1 MPYRALALSL
11 SLLPA
16 LAVAQSTSSAPATP
30 MPVQQQVVPAS
41 DRALVHKPSIEPL
54 EAAFGASGRPWAF
67 AYVHVDYDA
76 NGDALGVILID
87 SSGDETLDLAIQA
100 WAADTRIAP
109 GSAFRAR
116 GAFPFSFLSE
126 HLTCAPEAP
135 ESTSCL
141 RDYGPGD
148 FEGPV
153 FSPLDISL
161 FTPLISGEQVI
172 ELYFEH
178 DASGRVSWAS
188 GPSRGAIAHSIT
200 KRIESLRLKTGSSG
214 YGRLRVRLVAVSD
227 AREAAMYAGQD
238 VVLIWKTEPGDPRL
252 LVRKTWLESR
262 LAVRQQLAPPNVPGD
277 VHRVRI
283 FHDAEGRIVRL
294 APVARPGENA
304 AALQS
309 MMDDLLLD
317 MHLEK
322 PPGRAGSL
330 RAQIY
335 PDGSVLPVE

>member
-1 MPYRALALSL
+1 MPYRAFALSL
-11 SLLPA
+11 LWLPA
-16 LAVAQSTSSAPATP
+16 LAAAQSTSSAPAAP
-30 MPVQQQVVPAS
+30 MPEQEVVPAS
-41 DRALVHKPSIEPL
+41 DRALVHRPSIEPL

-67 AYVHVDYDA
+67 AYVNVDYDA
-76 NGDALGVILID
+76 NGDTLGVILLD
-87 SSGDETLDLAIQA
+87 SSGDAALDLAIQA
-100 WAADTRIAP
+100 WAAETRIAP
-109 GSAFRAR
+109 GSAPRAR

-126 HLTCAPEAP
+126 DLICAPEAP
-135 ESTSCL
+135 ESASCQ

-148 FEGPV
+148 FEGSL
-153 FSPLDISL
+153 FSPLDISVL
-161 FTPLISGEQVI
+161 TPLISGEQLI

-188 GPSRGAIAHSIT
+188 GQSRGAIPHGIT
-200 KRIESLRLKTGSSG
+200 TRSGSLRRKTGASG

-227 AREAAMYAGQD
+227 AREAAMHAGED

-262 LAVRQQLAPPNVPGD
+262 LSVRQHFAPPNVPGD

-294 APVARPGENA
+294 VPVARPGENA

-317 MHLEK
+317 MFLEK

-330 RAQIY
+330 QAQIY